1 MQRRISMPILA
12 AVAIFSAG
20 EASADILYQKG
31 SVADQRHFLQVD
43 VSWGELEIGQTES
56 ARNRLVGSSI
66 LPLSTGAGANSAKLT
81 YYTPPLRGFEV
92 GASYTP
98 MPRGNGDMPDPR
110 EAMHLVEAAVRKTM
124 QLGTVSGRLTAG
136 TSWARVRSDS
146 RRLPRQS
153 WIVGTQLAWKNVT
166 LDGDLR
172 QRDEADGASVRSLN
186 AALAYGSDDLTLSL
200 RVRRTVPYEGVAGGH
215 YLADLTYHIT
225 PRWQVMADTD
235 IDTSA
240 DSLAAVVK
248 VGARLLF

>member
-1 MQRRISMPILA
+1 M
-12 AVAIFSAG
+12 
-20 EASADILYQKG
+20 
-31 SVADQRHFLQVD
+31 QVD